1 MIDGATGDVVLKD
14 GRRLGRDL
22 TLDAFK
28 TSPLHKLVLRGLG
41 TAEGWTSWSLELD
54 LQKGG
59 HFYLCLRFKD
69 DALERIEL
77 TMPWDG
83 PPFVAEPAWKA
94 AHDRWIEE
102 ILGAAPPVIRD
113 WGRVESV
120 ADQLGGDCR
129 ILIRYR

>member
-1 MIDGATGDVVLKD
+1 MIDGATGDVILKD
-14 GRRLGRDL
+14 GTRLGRDL

-28 TSPLHKLVLRGLG
+28 ASPLHNLLRRGRG
-41 TAEGWTSWSLELD
+41 SWSLELD
-54 LQKGG
+54 LQQGG
-59 HFYLCLRFKD
+59 RFYLCLQFKD

-102 ILGAAPPVIRD
+102 ILGTAPPVIRD

-120 ADQLGGDCR
+120 ADQLGGSCR
-129 ILIRYR
+129 ILITYR